1 MADASRKQKIISYAI
16 SLFFPFLT
24 FKKKISF
31 YFHSQL
37 SQPQSR
43 FYILMNVLLVVM
55 KLQLKKK
62 FSISSPTLF
71 LLHSLLAVVL
81 KKPYIKTYSLICC
94 ICCAGV
100 GCFYATTLLFKHPHD
115 TNDVP
120 NFASYFCSQEH
131 QQASFLQQKQYG
143 RAIFQHTD
151 ITNWK

>member
-1 MADASRKQKIISYAI
+1 MADASRKQIINYAI

-37 SQPQSR
+37 SQPQSW
-43 FYILMNVLLVVM
+43 FSILMNVLLVVM
-55 KLQLKKK
+55 KLQLNKK
-62 FSISSPTLF
+62 FSISSLTVF

-94 ICCAGV
+94 VCCVGV
-100 GCFYATTLLFKHPHD
+100 GCFYATTLLFRHPHD
-115 TNDVP
+115 TNNVP
-120 NFASYFCSQEH
+120 NFASSFCSQEH
-131 QQASFLQQKQYG
+131 QQVSFLQQKQYG

-151 ITNWK
+151 ITN